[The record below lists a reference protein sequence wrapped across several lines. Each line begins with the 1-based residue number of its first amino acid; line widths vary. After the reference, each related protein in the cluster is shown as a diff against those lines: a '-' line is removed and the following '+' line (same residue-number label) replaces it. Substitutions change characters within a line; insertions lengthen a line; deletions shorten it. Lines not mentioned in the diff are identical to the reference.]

1 MDGKDACISLI
12 MRGQSLLSTWMQSID
27 VSSSPETN
35 CLQRITAFLPISS
48 ADATVSQAH
57 SKGIG
62 KEEERKRKERDKKE
76 ERKKSSVS
84 SVPPGRRKEEE
95 EERKGRES
103 LPAVTG

>member
-12 MRGQSLLSTWMQSID
+12 MGGQSLLSTWMQSID

-76 ERKKSSVS
+76 ERKY
-84 SVPPGRRKEEE
+84 EE
-95 EERKGRES
+95 
-103 LPAVTG
+103 